1 MRNFAFAALVA
12 AAAAQTNEEQT
23 PVNFP
28 QNTASTVTCDG
39 YINEVV
45 QTQEDGAKSA
55 VLWAAWTTTCNDCNF
70 MNRALVQNWA
80 QMPGSETGKYDGFQC
95 TAVWD
100 KGEDFNDNPAVHSF
114 TNVDTLATTPAEW
127 TNGGD
132 INGWWQ
138 VVNNDKQTIYA
149 TGYSKNSLS
158 TQGCGAWA
166 PIYQADAD
174 GNFNGSDTMMTEKYW
189 AMKNGGAITF
199 ETGFR
204 VWTDDAREAY
214 VASPTVSATYNFQDL
229 GFVDP
234 NPPAEET
241 DDETDDGDEGESGA
255 NALLTAAATALA
267 AFLVL

>member
-1 MRNFAFAALVA
+1 
-12 AAAAQTNEEQT
+12 
-23 PVNFP
+23 VN
-28 QNTASTVTCDG
+28 
-39 YINEVV
+39 
-45 QTQEDGAKSA
+45 
-55 VLWAAWTTTCNDCNF
+55 
-70 MNRALVQNWA
+70 R
-80 QMPGSETGKYDGFQC
+80 
-95 TAVWD
+95 D
-100 KGEDFNDNPAVHSF
+100 KE
-114 TNVDTLATTPAEW
+114 
-127 TNGGD
+127 
-132 INGWWQ
+132 
-138 VVNNDKQTIYA
+138 TIYA

-158 TQGCGAWA
+158 SQGCGAWA